1 MRHTD
6 DFVPVTGG
14 FDLPASRI
22 RDDLDSLR
30 NATVVSDLDRR
41 IVQLLALH
49 PQLQIRFRNQD
60 LQALD
65 NPTKTALLKD
75 MSDVLGIRP
84 LRKS

>member
-1 MRHTD
+1 MRHAD

-22 RDDLDSLR
+22 RDDMDSLR
-30 NATVVSDLDRR
+30 NLAVDSDLDRR

-49 PQLQIRFRNQD
+49 PQLQVRFRNQD
-60 LQALD
+60 LRSLD
-65 NPTKTALLKD
+65 DPTKKALLKD
-75 MSDVLGIRP
+75 MNDVLGIRP